1 MMIDLRSDTFTLP
14 SKEMLDTIITAKLGD
29 DVWGEDPTVIELEAL
44 AAKILGKEAGL
55 FVSSGTQGNLVANMT
70 HLKRGEGIVLEK
82 ESHIYMYE
90 VGGLSHIIGAFP
102 FLIDGDNGLMN
113 PEDVEAIFTRAYNV
127 HWVDIKHLCIEN
139 THNRGGGRIIPKEN
153 IDSLAKITHDNGGTV
168 HLDGARIFNAAI
180 ASGIQASRIVEN
192 ADSVQICLSKGL
204 GCPIGSL
211 VVGTEEFIH
220 EARRN
225 RKVLGGGMR
234 QVGIIAAPGIYA
246 LNNMVDRL
254 SEDHKHAQ
262 MLEKALLEIPGMKV
276 KPVDTNI
283 VVSDLSE
290 NKWNA
295 SEVRD
300 RFEKQGILVSQMCDI
315 FFRMVTYYGIS
326 KENIEKVIETLPEVF
341 Q

>member
-113 PEDVEAIFTRAYNV
+113 PEDIEAIFTRAYNV

-139 THNRGGGRIIPKEN
+139 THNR
-153 IDSLAKITHDNGGTV
+153 
-168 HLDGARIFNAAI
+168 
-180 ASGIQASRIVEN
+180 
-192 ADSVQICLSKGL
+192 
-204 GCPIGSL
+204 
-211 VVGTEEFIH
+211 
-220 EARRN
+220 
-225 RKVLGGGMR
+225 
-234 QVGIIAAPGIYA
+234 
-246 LNNMVDRL
+246 
-254 SEDHKHAQ
+254 
-262 MLEKALLEIPGMKV
+262 
-276 KPVDTNI
+276 
-283 VVSDLSE
+283 
-290 NKWNA
+290 
-295 SEVRD
+295 
-300 RFEKQGILVSQMCDI
+300 
-315 FFRMVTYYGIS
+315 
-326 KENIEKVIETLPEVF
+326 
-341 Q
+341 